1 MLDLILG
8 ELRPF
13 CPHDEGDR
21 DFTGEIILHSE
32 RRDQRDV
39 RIQSKKLAA
48 AHSGGLA
55 PSGLVIISIN
65 NDLRY
70 DGGVL
75 DLRVRDEEGLKLR
88 RRYLEPLVLDDLLE
102 PVDDEDLVVVVN
114 VADVP
119 GVQPAVLVDGVL
131 RGLGVVQVT

>member
-1 MLDLILG
+1 M
-8 ELRPF
+8 
-13 CPHDEGDR
+13 
-21 DFTGEIILHSE
+21 
-32 RRDQRDV
+32 
-39 RIQSKKLAA
+39 AA
-48 AHSGGLA
+48 PHSGGLV
-55 PSGLVIISIN
+55 PSELVITSMT

-70 DGGVL
+70 DSSVL

>member
-1 MLDLILG
+1 M
-8 ELRPF
+8 
-13 CPHDEGDR
+13 
-21 DFTGEIILHSE
+21 T
-32 RRDQRDV
+32 
-39 RIQSKKLAA
+39 
-48 AHSGGLA
+48 
-55 PSGLVIISIN
+55 

-70 DGGVL
+70 DSSVL

-88 RRYLEPLVLDDLLE
+88 RRHLVPLVLDDLLE

-119 GVQPAVLVDGVL
+119 GVKPAVLVDGVL

>member
-1 MLDLILG
+1 MKATGISPARSSFILK
-8 ELRPF
+8 EETRKMSAFNPRNWQHIVVV
-13 CPHDEGDR
+13 P
-21 DFTGEIILHSE
+21 SE
-32 RRDQRDV
+32 VVD
-39 RIQSKKLAA
+39 
-48 AHSGGLA
+48 
-55 PSGLVIISIN
+55 ISIN

-70 DGGVL
+70 NGGVL

-88 RRYLEPLVLDDLLE
+88 RRHLEPLVLDDLLE
-102 PVDDEDLVVVVN
+102 PVDDEDLVVVIN

>member
-1 MLDLILG
+1 
-8 ELRPF
+8 
-13 CPHDEGDR
+13 
-21 DFTGEIILHSE
+21 
-32 RRDQRDV
+32 
-39 RIQSKKLAA
+39 LAA